1 MISEASSMDITNC
14 SNAAITVGINRILHD
29 ALFCQDIEELGM
41 TCLSVILELTGSP
54 IGFINELNNEGTMDC
69 IAMKGEGF
77 TSSMVPDSQRKQLPR
92 NLARYGIR
100 GRVLQEGRALISND
114 LGSEPDRVDLP
125 PGHPPL
131 TAFIGAPLLE
141 NGRIIGMIGLANK
154 DSGYGETDLHILE
167 KLAPS
172 IVQVLMRKRAE
183 IALRENKPQ
192 VLPGE
197 TR

>member
-125 PGHPPL
+125 PGHPPDCIHRG
-131 TAFIGAPLLE
+131 AAIGKRP
-141 NGRIIGMIGLANK
+141 NYWHDR
-154 DSGYGETDLHILE
+154 SGQQGFR
-167 KLAPS
+167 
-172 IVQVLMRKRAE
+172 VR
-183 IALRENKPQ
+183 
-192 VLPGE
+192 
-197 TR
+197 